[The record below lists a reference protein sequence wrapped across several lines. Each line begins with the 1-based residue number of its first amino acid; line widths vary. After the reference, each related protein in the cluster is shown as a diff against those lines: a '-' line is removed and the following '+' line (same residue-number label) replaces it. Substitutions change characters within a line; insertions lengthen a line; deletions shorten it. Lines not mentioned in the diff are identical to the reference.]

1 MFSLGV
7 MPFIYFTLFSFF
19 LSKTCLIDIFKQ
31 LHEVKYF
38 FTITLIL
45 KYNLRWVNNMKC
57 LSCYQTNDSAWLFLC
72 VKL

>member
-45 KYNLRWVNNMKC
+45 KYNL
-57 LSCYQTNDSAWLFLC
+57 
-72 VKL
+72 